1 MNKEQDK
8 ELEIVATSDPA
19 EEKPV
24 KQTALVLSGDE
35 TTGVDTITPN
45 AISRVVTKAALEVD
59 GVARF
64 AAKGAG
70 DLLNIFTGKAYDS
83 SLGIDFQDGSIDLT
97 LALNLYFGTHI
108 PTAVAAV
115 RAAVTKAIVD
125 TIGAKVGKI
134 SIVVKDLV
142 APEEQAEAAAEAAAE
157 EPAEEPKA

>member
-1 MNKEQDK
+1 MTKEQDK
-8 ELEIVATSDPA
+8 ELEAAATPVV

-24 KQTALVLSGDE
+24 KQTTLVLSGDE

-45 AISRVVTKAALEVD
+45 AISRVVSKAALEVE

-83 SLGIDFQDGSIDLT
+83 SLGIDFQDGAIDLT

-115 RAAVTKAIVD
+115 RAAVTKAITD
-125 TIGAKVGKI
+125 TIGAKVGKV

-142 APEEQAEAAAEAAAE
+142 APEEIEAKAE
-157 EPAEEPKA
+157 ENAEEAEAEEPKA

>member
-1 MNKEQDK
+1 MTKEQDK
-8 ELEIVATSDPA
+8 ELEAAATPVV

-24 KQTALVLSGDE
+24 KQTTLVLSGDE

-45 AISRVVTKAALEVD
+45 AISRVVSKAALEVE

-83 SLGIDFQDGSIDLT
+83 SLGIDFQDGAIDLT

-115 RAAVTKAIVD
+115 RAAVTKAITD
-125 TIGAKVGKI
+125 TIGAKVGKV

-142 APEEQAEAAAEAAAE
+142 APEEVEAKAE
-157 EPAEEPKA
+157 ENAEEAEAEEPKA

>member
-1 MNKEQDK
+1 MTKEQDK
-8 ELEIVATSDPA
+8 ELETAATPVV

-24 KQTALVLSGDE
+24 KQTTLVLSGDE

-45 AISRVVTKAALEVD
+45 AISRVVSKAALEVE

-83 SLGIDFQDGSIDLT
+83 SLGIDFQDGAIDLT
-97 LALNLYFGTHI
+97 LALNLYFGTHV

-115 RAAVTKAIVD
+115 RAAVTKAIND

-142 APEEQAEAAAEAAAE
+142 APEEVEAKAEETAEENAEAE
-157 EPAEEPKA
+157 ETKA